1 MGAGERG
8 VERKRRERLSERR
21 GKTPLGNKLGKV
33 VVNVMS
39 IPVFSLQAKAVA
51 PTTGPRPRPIAHS
64 A

>member
-1 MGAGERG
+1 MKGSGEKK
-8 VERKRRERLSERR
+8 ERERLSKRR
-21 GKTPLGNKLGKV
+21 GINTTRNKLRRV
-33 VVNVMS
+33 LFNVMS